1 MSVADEAKQ
10 TKRWHPL
17 AARLA
22 GIPDSDAAQ
31 SSQINVPG
39 NSTAA
44 ELAATIQDVT
54 CKLGRISDL
63 VHELTDLRLVVP
75 ALASVQAVGN
85 AVQLVFL
92 GVEAELKFSVQLTIG
107 EHALVTSSPDAD
119 VADLTA
125 GGTLGPVP
133 FTDLTQLLHC
143 LLLQG
148 IRTYLC
154 RCSLNSVSVPCR
166 CELPCW

>member
-17 AARLA
+17 AASLASLA
-22 GIPDSDAAQ
+22 GIPDSDAP
-31 SSQINVPG
+31 SSQISVPG
-39 NSTAA
+39 NSTA

-107 EHALVTSSPDAD
+107 EHALVSSSPDAD

-125 GGTLGPVP
+125 DGTLGRD
-133 FTDLTQLLHC
+133 FIDLMQLLHC

-148 IRTYLC
+148 ICTSYLC
-154 RCSLNSVSVPCR
+154 R
-166 CELPCW
+166 